1 MNKLSISAIISNDI
15 KRNDNDENI
24 FELIN
29 VNDKIQ
35 VDNDIR
41 AKFYLIIIVNGY
53 VEEESEI
60 SISIVHEEIKRQLN
74 LECIN
79 IDSDKSNSYVNLR
92 YIYEIDI
99 KFPSIGK
106 YIVNASLNNNGINE
120 YYLSNFLLYQEEEI

>member
-15 KRNDNDENI
+15 KRNDDDENI

-60 SISIVHEEIKRQLN
+60 NISIVHEEINRQLN

-79 IDSDKSNSYVNLR
+79 IDKDKSNSYVNLR

-106 YIVNASLNNNGINE
+106 YIINASLNNNGINE
-120 YYLSNFLLYQEEEI
+120 YYLSNFLLYQDEKR

>member
-15 KRNDNDENI
+15 KRNDDDENI

-29 VNDKIQ
+29 VNNKIQ

-60 SISIVHEEIKRQLN
+60 NISIVNEKIKRQLN

-79 IDSDKSNSYVNLR
+79 IDKDKYNSYVNLR

-106 YIVNASLNNNGINE
+106 YIVNASLDNNGINE
-120 YYLSNFLLYQEEEI
+120 YYLLNFLLYQDEKR